1 MANQDNAKD
10 IVEVPNSELEA
21 SIQEAV
27 DFLSGKVT
35 LDSYYDRASLE
46 QGLLL
51 WVMNTYRISWMI

>member
-10 IVEVPNSELEA
+10 IVEVPNPELEA

-35 LDSYYDRASLE
+35 LDGYCDRASLE

-51 WVMNTYRISWMI
+51 